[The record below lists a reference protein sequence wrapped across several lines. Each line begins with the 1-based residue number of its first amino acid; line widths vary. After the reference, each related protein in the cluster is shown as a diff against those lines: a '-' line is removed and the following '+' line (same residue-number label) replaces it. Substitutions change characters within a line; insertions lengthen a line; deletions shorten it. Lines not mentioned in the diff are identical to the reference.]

1 MTKIFKNRITQ
12 ESPSTIRKLKSLF
25 INMNKDKKHNEDTP
39 YGLFS
44 FTLTPNNNVDE
55 IQLEKDF
62 KSILSH
68 FYKWRYGTKWK
79 SIKNIQYKFNGI
91 IEKQSC
97 GINHIH
103 LTIYQFNVEELS
115 IFISYITQMFKEL
128 YSKSSYKISKIYNIK
143 GWEDYISPFKSHKD
157 NYISKMR
164 ITPPI
169 IINDL
174 LFSSSKNDK

>member
-44 FTLTPNNNVDE
+44 FTISPNNNVDE
-55 IQLEKDF
+55 VKLEKDF

-79 SIKNIQYKFNGI
+79 SIKNIQYKFEGI
-91 IEKQSC
+91 IKNKPVAL
-97 GINHIH
+97 I
-103 LTIYQFNVEELS
+103 T
-115 IFISYITQMFKEL
+115 FI
-128 YSKSSYKISKIYNIK
+128 
-143 GWEDYISPFKSHKD
+143 
-157 NYISKMR
+157 
-164 ITPPI
+164 
-169 IINDL
+169 
-174 LFSSSKNDK
+174 